1 MSRPTG
7 PKLQVSSAGARNY
20 ITVGMGRSTALLSYL
35 RGHLVRC
42 DPPEP
47 SSVGQDTIELGRH
60 TDVRKV
66 QALLDGWA

>member
-20 ITVGMGRSTALLSYL
+20 ITVGTGRSAALLSFL
-35 RGHLVRC
+35 RGHQVRC

-47 SSVGQDTIELGRH
+47 SSVGLDTIDLGRH
-60 TDVRKV
+60 ADVRKV
-66 QALLDGWA
+66 QALLEGWA